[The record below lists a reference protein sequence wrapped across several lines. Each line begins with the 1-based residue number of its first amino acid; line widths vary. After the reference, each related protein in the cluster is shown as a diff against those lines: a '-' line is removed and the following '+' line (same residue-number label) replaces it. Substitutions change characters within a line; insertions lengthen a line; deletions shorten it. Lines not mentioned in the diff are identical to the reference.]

1 MASSAL
7 LTIHPSSA
15 TQVPHCASCE
25 FRPRARRGG
34 EEEEYEPSLWAALL
48 AKEAEQWEGE
58 DDLTLPQRGQILTE
72 KAREKL
78 CNSQRCR
85 TWLDLRLWFGFEEPD
100 LCEGDY
106 EEVFRPVRH
115 EGFGLF
121 EHFVELGSK
130 TLETLTEMF
139 FFRHYSLYA
148 RGASAGQSSSEF
160 VAPAPLPLPPDL
172 RKRFSPSVPQLLY
185 TQKHTERTCA
195 PISLYRFALAYL
207 AGAQGLKTRTSVV
220 EYVRACIGYACCCAG
235 NSDKSLYV
243 WGSVLI
249 EHIYWTQRITSG
261 HTHDESMLIH
271 DLQEYLGYKYSSLR
285 TKILRALDGSEDAR
299 DVDAPPGDR
308 VLRVYLEDFFKHLAE
323 DSGVDPDNMGTWISR
338 EVNHFYASPALALF
352 ASVCFSLTPFLAELG
367 SSASLQEGDSVPNLW
382 SDLPPSTTY
391 VSAFLALLS
400 ACWREDTEDS
410 AKVWMKA
417 LVRRLRQLQL
427 VVEIVGLE
435 AKNPRRRQGGAQ
447 VVDVRRLEAFQQG
460 LLGKYLL
467 WVSAFEEEDA
477 GREKEERAAL
487 EAVRR
492 LLPTQEALAL
502 FASEHPLGSPCGGF
516 CAPVSRFLG
525 ALGLTEGGRG
535 RRPTHTAFPR
545 SYGLPTS
552 RGVWTI
558 QDAQGRS
565 RYEMIFAGGPV
576 QPAGLQSAM
585 ERCGDV
591 RGRPPRARPRRKDA
605 KTSLASLSCPAP
617 SNPDF
622 FSAMPFS

>member
-323 DSGVDPDNMGTWISR
+323 
-338 EVNHFYASPALALF
+338 
-352 ASVCFSLTPFLAELG
+352 
-367 SSASLQEGDSVPNLW
+367 
-382 SDLPPSTTY
+382 
-391 VSAFLALLS
+391 
-400 ACWREDTEDS
+400 
-410 AKVWMKA
+410 
-417 LVRRLRQLQL
+417 
-427 VVEIVGLE
+427 
-435 AKNPRRRQGGAQ
+435 
-447 VVDVRRLEAFQQG
+447 
-460 LLGKYLL
+460 
-467 WVSAFEEEDA
+467 
-477 GREKEERAAL
+477 
-487 EAVRR
+487 
-492 LLPTQEALAL
+492 
-502 FASEHPLGSPCGGF
+502 
-516 CAPVSRFLG
+516 
-525 ALGLTEGGRG
+525 
-535 RRPTHTAFPR
+535 
-545 SYGLPTS
+545 
-552 RGVWTI
+552 
-558 QDAQGRS
+558 
-565 RYEMIFAGGPV
+565 
-576 QPAGLQSAM
+576 
-585 ERCGDV
+585 
-591 RGRPPRARPRRKDA
+591 
-605 KTSLASLSCPAP
+605 
-617 SNPDF
+617 
-622 FSAMPFS
+622 